1 MRLMACFFI
10 TIQKYGGQSMLKQKS
25 LGKKSV
31 LLAAI
36 ILCTFLGANIQT
48 AKAAESGC
56 ITCHLNKEMLK
67 KNITAQKGAKSTMQS
82 GAG

>member
-1 MRLMACFFI
+1 
-10 TIQKYGGQSMLKQKS
+10 MLKPKS

-36 ILCTFLGANIQT
+36 MLCTFLGANIQT

-56 ITCHLNKEMLK
+56 VTCHLDKETLK
-67 KNITAQKGAKSTMQS
+67 KNITVAKGAKSAMQS

>member
-1 MRLMACFFI
+1 
-10 TIQKYGGQSMLKQKS
+10 MLKPKS

-31 LLAAI
+31 LIAAI
-36 ILCTFLGANIQT
+36 MLCTFLGTNIQT

-56 ITCHLNKEMLK
+56 VTCHLDKEMLK
-67 KNITAQKGAKSTMQS
+67 KNITADKGAKSAMQS